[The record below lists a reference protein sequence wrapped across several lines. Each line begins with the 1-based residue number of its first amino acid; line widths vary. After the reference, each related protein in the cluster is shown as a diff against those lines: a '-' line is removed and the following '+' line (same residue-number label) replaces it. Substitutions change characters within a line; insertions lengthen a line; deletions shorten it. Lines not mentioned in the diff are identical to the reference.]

1 MDSNIEEFVI
11 RLDKYTNKTVEMGIA
26 NPQLK
31 AAELQI
37 RLNRG
42 SRQSAELTAPCEQN
56 PRQISCNNP
65 KESSAGFKP
74 SNSLLGFR

>member
-1 MDSNIEEFVI
+1 MW
-11 RLDKYTNKTVEMGIA
+11 KGGIA
-26 NPQLK
+26 NPQLT

-42 SRQSAELTAPCEQN
+42 TVGSAEQFSREQN

-65 KESSAGFKP
+65 KESSVGMEP
-74 SNSLLGFR
+74 SQHLFRLSISRKQGSIGQIIGI